1 MERPGPPGQVCS
13 RPAWTAGEETQ
24 DGDSSVSSGRLSGS
38 SGGHKS
44 CAPAHRPWK
53 ERPPLVLGSP
63 QQHGESNPR
72 LEQLREKIRAQACWQ
87 ASCASLGTSMPSS
100 TSHLLRA
107 SPPAPRRK
115 VRKLKKAPPAPA
127 SPGFGNPSAAGRA
140 VQDKAIPGQERAPS
154 RVSQRQASVLREKH
168 KSMKSSSCKREK
180 APRSSTRRAAKD
192 QDSELVGVYAWRK
205 GQALVRGL
213 LGPPPALPRLQSK
226 APSGAPAPTAE
237 LGDMEDRAAESSP
250 VVLRTPR
257 PATVRNDPRVP
268 THMPN
273 LASCDQAGS
282 IQSAMAILQ
291 DLHQQ
296 IQAGLELAQDHH
308 RRGGQECQQLAGR
321 RPKGHWSAPD
331 VRVSISKSSQ
341 GPAKGVHR
349 SSSEWAGSLS
359 TGQCWGAS
367 AGWESYPQRTW
378 SPQVRNPTSQRPG
391 SPPERPWSASA
402 RQRAGAPCKDWEAS
416 PRGRWSL
423 LERPS
428 PTTQRPW
435 SASFVKK
442 AGAPVQ
448 CRAHPWPKPA
458 QSTSQLA
465 PGQENEA
472 RLPPPCPKPRG
483 FLGHP
488 YSPASLR
495 EFMRQKAL
503 AHQQQVLEEKASAV
517 QARELPSQRLQGVY
531 RQQREA
537 VRGRAGPTKAF
548 PLVSQTTP
556 SIVTF
561 VPHSAPS
568 RGQDVPGS
576 VGSPALRWSKVTS
589 GMVLG
594 DQEAPGSFCLCLD
607 RALNQEPLETGGP
620 QEGWADAPLP
630 MSAGSPA
637 GPRKLQD
644 LTAHPPR
651 PGLCIYLGPEEAERL
666 GTRGPLHFRYKHAR
680 LQALETMAN
689 VLKQR
694 IDLLTA
700 NLRGADAAD
709 TLEDLP
715 SNPPSSRPSTH
726 SASLPPSFGTP
737 KPVVPACPQAL
748 VPDAGRGSPWG
759 WADVRA
765 RRLLSPSCLPD
776 GETLLWSPGW
786 EQRRSVSP
794 RGHLA
799 YSPPGSMEDGCLK
812 LDRRLARDTASVQ
825 ALGPL
830 AGSSLEVPPP
840 PDPTRGSLW
849 LEEMPSARGAGLVT
863 PWALQSCD
871 QQEPGGP
878 RAGHFSDLQ
887 QKSLSFLQ
895 ALKLDQQKQEQALAL
910 LRQRAELEVWETQK
924 ALDELLSKQRLA
936 RRMEKRET
944 QARPGAAPE
953 LEGLRLWAGPDPKTS
968 WSAVTARSRSQ
979 LSLGRDA
986 AAPSWGPEEGQE
998 RPASQSAYA
1007 ASLQEPEPG
1016 HAPSPLPLARLYPWD
1031 HPVHQVPGQSP
1042 REEELLRLREEAVQG
1057 KMRWEPAWLECQR
1070 CPGSQGSEAAL
1081 VLAEKQPQGLSSLE
1095 QGQRETRFPDNSRLL
1110 SCQERTLLLR
1120 HHRHI
1125 LSVQRAVARLQQ
1137 ELLATAQLLQGSSPE
1152 AKATWEWGSETGQ
1165 QPVGPAQGS
1174 SCSPTPLGPCS
1185 PSSHGPWRNPES
1197 PGVPPPV
1204 PKQDRTPP
1212 RETSASDV
1220 HLRPLRPAWGEET
1233 SMADGWVDAQEGL
1246 VESGSQMGQGDPQ
1259 PNPSPSSTAETW
1271 ALTESHARSSWA
1283 QGVPCSP
1290 REASVVEGSASR
1302 VGAELELDFASSPG
1316 REAPEMEGQWSEEQ
1330 RTETCWQEDP
1340 HDPQSWEEAT
1350 QLTTCP
1356 APAEEA
1362 RPPTQLQGSPPPQLP
1377 APSALDSPP
1386 ASVPGT
1392 CSGSSVGSHT
1402 PSSMSGLSC
1411 PSLQEFQKVSA
1422 FLVQLSDSSA
1432 SLSDWEAGDTPD
1444 ADLGSSTESSVGAS
1458 RGLHGGGGQAAC
1470 GTRPLRGS
1478 PTASGPGLL
1487 QEGQPRPLPDVPS
1500 PGSGSELSEASSEV
1514 WDEESPLQP
1523 GMGAQPA
1530 AGWPSPARG
1539 SSDLEDGG
1547 APSMAL
1553 LSPGPGGGQEAS
1565 GTGGSLTSELDAG
1578 KASWPCPEAACT
1590 AFLPCAHSCSDSAL
1604 SLPFP
1609 SGSSVS
1615 KGASFSGGGE
1625 MESLQT
1631 STDCP
1636 EGPQEADRNPPRA
1649 PPATPR
1655 VLAALRAESRAPGH
1669 VGSGAP
1675 AAPEEASLSLDGSV
1689 LPELLSPVDEV
1700 LSYGSADLPS
1710 STHRDAPPPPALPAG
1725 SRATPSPPSEDFPSP
1740 PEDASTNT
1748 WELPSLSEALSL
1760 GPQEASLCLA
1770 AQRFHWFSK
1779 TAQTTEMERQ
1789 ELEGCGVSGRLRK
1802 VLDSGENHPQELG
1815 GEQVLGTNHRPA
1827 EMATGQDCAISEG
1840 QEKKSGFGGSK
1851 GLRPPALSGNQWRV
1865 CASETSEAKGSCGCG
1880 AADAADSGGRTA

>member
-1 MERPGPPGQVCS
+1 MAWTDHMERPGPPGQACS
-13 RPAWTAGEETQ
+13 RPAWTAGEEAQ

-72 LEQLREKIRAQACWQ
+72 LEQLREKIRAQACRQ

-127 SPGFGNPSAAGRA
+127 SPGFGNPSAAGHA

-192 QDSELVGVYAWRK
+192 Q
-205 GQALVRGL
+205 
-213 LGPPPALPRLQSK
+213 
-226 APSGAPAPTAE
+226 
-237 LGDMEDRAAESSP
+237 GDMEDRAAESSP
-250 VVLRTPR
+250 VGLRTPR
-257 PATVRNDPRVP
+257 PATVRSDPRVP

-282 IQSAMAILQ
+282 IQSAMDILQ
-291 DLHQQ
+291 DLRQQ

-308 RRGGQECQQLAGR
+308 RRGGQERQQLAGR

-331 VRVSISKSSQ
+331 VRVSLGKSSQ

-349 SSSEWAGSLS
+349 SSSEWARSLS

-367 AGWESYPQRTW
+367 ARWESYPQRTW
-378 SPQVRNPTSQRPG
+378 SPQGRNPTSQRPG

-416 PRGRWSL
+416 PQGRWSL

-517 QARELPSQRLQGVY
+517 QARELRSQRLQGVY
-531 RQQREA
+531 RQQSEA

-594 DQEAPGSFCLCLD
+594 DQEAPGSGRAPSVPPCPVRQQHPGSPSPRPRGFFSCFCLCLD

-620 QEGWADAPLP
+620 QEGWADAPLS

-765 RRLLSPSCLPD
+765 RLLLSPSCLPD

-794 RGHLA
+794 GGHLA

-830 AGSSLEVPPP
+830 AGSSLEVPAP
-840 PDPTRGSLW
+840 PDPTCGSLW

-863 PWALQSCD
+863 PWALQSCG

-878 RAGHFSDLQ
+878 CAGHFSDLQ

-924 ALDELLSKQRLA
+924 ALDELLSKHRLA
-936 RRMEKRET
+936 RRMEKHET

-979 LSLGRDA
+979 LSLGRVA
-986 AAPSWGPEEGQE
+986 AAPSRGPEEGQE
-998 RPASQSAYA
+998 WPASQSAYA
-1007 ASLQEPEPG
+1007 AFLQEPEPG
-1016 HAPSPLPLARLYPWD
+1016 HAPSPLPLSRLYPWD

-1137 ELLATAQLLQGSSPE
+1137 ELLATAQMLQGSSPE
-1152 AKATWEWGSETGQ
+1152 AKATWEWGSETSQ

-1174 SCSPTPLGPCS
+1174 SRSPTPLRPCS
-1185 PSSHGPWRNPES
+1185 PSSHGPWRSPES
-1197 PGVPPPV
+1197 PGVPP
-1204 PKQDRTPP
+1204 
-1212 RETSASDV
+1212 
-1220 HLRPLRPAWGEET
+1220 PAWGEET

-1271 ALTESHARSSWA
+1271 ALTESHARSSWD
-1283 QGVPCSP
+1283 QGGPCSP
-1290 REASVVEGSASR
+1290 REASQVVEGSASR
-1302 VGAELELDFASSPG
+1302 VGTELELDFASSPG

-1330 RTETCWQEDP
+1330 RCGACGGYLGPGDP
-1340 HDPQSWEEAT
+1340 RA
-1350 QLTTCP
+1350 
-1356 APAEEA
+1356 
-1362 RPPTQLQGSPPPQLP
+1362 G
-1377 APSALDSPP
+1377 
-1386 ASVPGT
+1386 
-1392 CSGSSVGSHT
+1392 
-1402 PSSMSGLSC
+1402 
-1411 PSLQEFQKVSA
+1411 EFQKVSA

-1444 ADLGSSTESSVGAS
+1444 ADLGSSTEFSVGAS
-1458 RGLHGGGGQAAC
+1458 RGLHG
-1470 GTRPLRGS
+1470 
-1478 PTASGPGLL
+1478 
-1487 QEGQPRPLPDVPS
+1487 
-1500 PGSGSELSEASSEV
+1500 GSELSEASSEV

-1530 AGWPSPARG
+1530 AGWPSPAGG

-1609 SGSSVS
+1609 SVSSVS
-1615 KGASFSGGGE
+1615 KGASFSRGGE
-1625 MESLQT
+1625 TEPLQA

-1649 PPATPR
+1649 PPATPS
-1655 VLAALRAESRAPGH
+1655 VLAALRAESRAPGY

-1689 LPELLSPVDEV
+1689 LPEILSPVDEV

-1760 GPQEASLCLA
+1760 GPPEASLCLA
-1770 AQRFHWFSK
+1770 AGAQGRSLGDQLGESHSIGRNKVLGGQWSEPVNWLRSPWCGGAGNAPAGPPGQSVQPPTLSGEACVTGEGLPALLTAGHTGLAGPWQGDPVPALDRGPCVGPGGDRAEAVNLVSTQLSRRILCDTLAVLSEPAPLSSPGTGELAGAGRVPGLAGQPPGSPGK
-1779 TAQTTEMERQ
+1779 T
-1789 ELEGCGVSGRLRK
+1789 GLRK
-1802 VLDSGENHPQELG
+1802 E
-1815 GEQVLGTNHRPA
+1815 
-1827 EMATGQDCAISEG
+1827 
-1840 QEKKSGFGGSK
+1840 
-1851 GLRPPALSGNQWRV
+1851 
-1865 CASETSEAKGSCGCG
+1865 
-1880 AADAADSGGRTA
+1880 